1 MSQIASTWQAEWV
14 TRPTQ
19 SLAGQYATVVQRD
32 GTHKPIRFGPD
43 VQLRPEGGQHV
54 GTAPI
59 LRPIVEGHLD
69 TAEATFDPE
78 DRDLIL
84 SDGSTF
90 RISFSH
96 RSFFFA
102 IAPLSARVR
111 CVQPA

>member
-1 MSQIASTWQAEWV
+1 MTRIAATYQAEW
-14 TRPTQ
+14 TSRPSQ

-32 GTHKPIRFGPD
+32 GTHKAIRFGSD
-43 VQLRPEGGQHV
+43 VQLRPEGGRHLGMARV
-54 GTAPI
+54 

-69 TAEATFDPE
+69 AADHVFDPE

-84 SDGSTF
+84 SDGRVF

-102 IAPLSARVR
+102 IAPLCARLRVG
-111 CVQPA
+111 QHA

>member
-1 MSQIASTWQAEWV
+1 MTQIASTYQAEWAS
-14 TRPTQ
+14 RPSR

-32 GTHKPIRFGPD
+32 GTHKPIRFGSD
-43 VQLRPEGGQHV
+43 VQLRPEGGRHQGMARV
-54 GTAPI
+54 

-69 TAEATFDPE
+69 TADHVFDPE

-84 SDGSTF
+84 SDGSVF

-102 IAPLSARVR
+102 IAPLSARIRVS
-111 CVQPA
+111 QPA